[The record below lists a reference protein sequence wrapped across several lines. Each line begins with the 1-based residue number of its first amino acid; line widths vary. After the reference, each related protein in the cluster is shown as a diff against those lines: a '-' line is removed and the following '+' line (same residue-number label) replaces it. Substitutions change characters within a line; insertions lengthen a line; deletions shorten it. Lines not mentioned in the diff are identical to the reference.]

1 MEKTLEWKSR
11 IVIKIGER
19 DSLIKLAESRGSET
33 ELGLKVH
40 RPSGDGGDLGLEEGV
55 RV

>member
-19 DSLIKLAESRGSET
+19 DSLIKLAESRGSEM